1 MSHLH
6 ERKEKVCLNCG
17 AQLYDRYCHKCGQ
30 ENVEPKE
37 NFLHLTRHFLEDVT
51 HFDGKFFSTVKA
63 LILKPGFLTAE
74 YIRGRRASYINPIRL
89 YLFISAI
96 FFLAFISVFTN
107 NDAHEKLPP
116 SKIAKLDSAMTHLK
130 EAQVGLTEGLSAED
144 SATVST
150 ALQKSDTTVFTY
162 DYNDS
167 YAPEQTV
174 AEYDSVQKILAKNK
188 RDGWLQHYFKR
199 RMIAARQYS
208 HENPGEYMHK
218 VKESFF
224 HSLPYMLFLSLPLI
238 ALLMKLL
245 YIRRR
250 EFFYVS
256 HIIFLLHYYCLVFVA
271 IFIVNVLHKWCGQ
284 AGSILSPFVTLGY
297 FIYLYAA
304 MLRFYKQGW
313 FKTLVKYFILIFFA
327 AIILIVLLVIFGVNS
342 VLNTGV

>member
-17 AQLYDRYCHKCGQ
+17 AELYDRYCHKCGQ

-51 HFDGKFFSTVKA
+51 HFDGKFFTTIKA
-63 LILKPGFLTAE
+63 LVLKPGYLTAE

-96 FFLAFISVFTN
+96 FFLALISVFTN

-116 SKIAKLDSAMTHLK
+116 SKIARLDSAMTQLK
-130 EAQVGLTEGLSAED
+130 EAQVGLTEGLNEED
-144 SATVST
+144 SATVSK
-150 ALQKSDTTVFTY
+150 ALKSNQMVIN
-162 DYNDS
+162 YNDS
-167 YAPEQTV
+167 DAFLPQQTV
-174 AEYDSVQKILAKNK
+174 AEYDSLQNALPKNK
-188 RDGWLQHYFKR
+188 KDGWLKHYISR
-199 RMIAARQYS
+199 RMIASRQLS
-208 HENPGEYMHK
+208 HEHPEEWKHK
-218 VKESFF
+218 LKESLF

-284 AGSILSPFVTLGY
+284 AGSILAPFVTLGY

-342 VLNTGV
+342 LLNTGV